1 MSHSWLDWK
10 ISSEN
15 CFHCGSC
22 CYSCFQVLSAPP
34 GWTSETDVCQICM
47 FPKHKP
53 KTKTFFWASPTSA
66 DDSLAFSWC
75 RVWTMA
81 RLLLG
86 GVNAPKFLYKSLGGI
101 QSCISSFTSPPLF
114 LNIHGFMPPDKRSVA
129 GATHSVLDILVIVS
143 HPSWQKPRLEHTG
156 WEHLSGMEASRL
168 PNGKLGPCFVCKKGM
183 EPTPLHMRVGKQAL
197 LARLR
202 TPGQQVKP
210 RSSKWHH
217 PKRKKS
223 GYQ

>member
-47 FPKHKP
+47 FPKHNRKQHHKP
-53 KTKTFFWASPTSA
+53 QLMTRWHSVDAEFGPWL
-66 DDSLAFSWC
+66 DS
-75 RVWTMA
+75 
-81 RLLLG
+81 LLG

-114 LNIHGFMPPDKRSVA
+114 LSIHGFMPPDKRSVA